1 MGYQTSKKTSQ
12 SAHTEATLLRKKGD
26 ATNAKV
32 LSGLGGKRVFG
43 SKSPTGGYS
52 GGTVKR

>member
-1 MGYQTSKKTSQ
+1 MGYPTSKKTSQ

-26 ATNAKV
+26 ATNATV

-43 SKSPTGGYS
+43 SKSASGGYH

>member
-1 MGYQTSKKTSQ
+1 MGYQTSRKTSQ
-12 SAHTEATLLRKKGD
+12 RAHTEATLLRKKGA